1 MYPFRAMAVVPGNS
15 LRPQD
20 YPVRRIPIST
30 LCYGYAPFPVTAI
43 RSTLTFVST
52 VAGPFVFEPPSRD
65 LSRIT
70 STRILRCLVLAESEG
85 DPPRTNERTKI
96 AIEKRVRRGWKSNDR
111 GLLTWTSA
119 MFVAE
124 CTFPPKWEGTWFQ
137 SGVRQPIV
145 ISRNELSSKGR
156 CLHNE
161 GDKFLLVDQ

>member
-1 MYPFRAMAVVPGNS
+1 MAVVPGNS

-85 DPPRTNERTKI
+85 DPPRTNERTNEDCDRETRPSRME
-96 AIEKRVRRGWKSNDR
+96 IERSRFAHVDVCDVCCRMHVSTEMGGHLVPERSQTADR
-111 GLLTWTSA
+111 DLQ
-119 MFVAE
+119 E
-124 CTFPPKWEGTWFQ
+124 
-137 SGVRQPIV
+137 
-145 ISRNELSSKGR
+145 
-156 CLHNE
+156 
-161 GDKFLLVDQ
+161 